1 MSRLHAYESALPVFS
16 SEEKAMVFS
25 RDVGEQ
31 HHAREVPT
39 PARLTQRQIQGRVFG
54 GVPREDCVVDPAPD
68 HPGREVAVGDL
79 LTA

>member
-31 HHAREVPT
+31 HHTGEVPP

-54 GVPREDCVVDPAPD
+54 GDPREDCVVDPAPD